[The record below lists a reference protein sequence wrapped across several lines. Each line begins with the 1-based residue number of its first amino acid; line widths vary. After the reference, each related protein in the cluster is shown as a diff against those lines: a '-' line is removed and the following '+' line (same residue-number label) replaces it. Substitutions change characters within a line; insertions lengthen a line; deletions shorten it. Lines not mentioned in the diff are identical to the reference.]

1 MTEDMS
7 SRNQWRRGVIGFIGV
22 AFGAAL
28 FYFALRDANLAEVKR
43 IFGEISPQWVALAWL
58 VYAASIGLRVLRW
71 RLLLQEVVPV
81 QSVAAV
87 GETLLV
93 GYAVNNVL
101 PARLG
106 ELFRADYAK
115 RRLGIGR
122 AGALGSI
129 ISERLLDGLAI
140 ITLLWIG
147 LVLVRS
153 QSADSEVELLKTVA
167 LSASL
172 FIAVV
177 IVLVWLLTFLG
188 GRLGRLPTWLGTRLG
203 HLVEGIVALRRG
215 PTLVIGMLTVLIW
228 IGEACALWLVF
239 RATGLL
245 LASGQTAALMGS
257 ASLSTLIP
265 TAPAYLGSYQYV
277 FVVAMKAFARPES
290 AGIVAATVIQAV
302 FYGSVTLCG
311 LSLLIYRAAVP
322 LRKSS
327 SK

>member
-1 MTEDMS
+1 MTENQRS
-7 SRNQWRRGVIGFIGV
+7 GNQWRRVVAGFLGV

-28 FYFALRDANLAEVKR
+28 LYFALRGADLAEVKR
-43 IFGEISPQWVALAWL
+43 LFGGIAPQWIASAWL
-58 VYAASIGLRVLRW
+58 VYAASVVLRVLRW
-71 RLLLQEVVPV
+71 RLLLKEIVPEL
-81 QSVAAV
+81 SAAAV

-129 ISERLLDGLAI
+129 ITERLLDGLMI

-147 LVLVRS
+147 LLLVRW

-167 LSASL
+167 LGASV
-172 FIAVV
+172 FITVM
-177 IVLVWLLTFLG
+177 IGFVLLLAFFG
-188 GRLGRLPTWLGTRLG
+188 GRFERLPAWLGTRIG
-203 HLVEGIVALRRG
+203 HLVEGIVAWRRG
-215 PTLVIGMLTVLIW
+215 PTLAVGILTVMIW

-239 RATGLL
+239 RATGFLL
-245 LASGQTAALMGS
+245 TGGQTAALMGS

-277 FVVAMKAFARPES
+277 FVVAMRAFAWPES

-302 FYGSVTLCG
+302 FYGSVTLSG
-311 LSLLIYRAAVP
+311 LSLMIYRAAVP
-322 LRKSS
+322 LPKSS

>member
-1 MTEDMS
+1 MTE
-7 SRNQWRRGVIGFIGV
+7 NQRANNRWRRVVAGFLGV

-28 FYFALRDANLAEVKR
+28 FFFALRGADIAEVKR
-43 IFGEISPQWVALAWL
+43 IFDGIAPLWVALAWL
-58 VYAASIGLRVLRW
+58 VYAATIALRVLRW
-71 RLLLQEVVPV
+71 RLLLKEIVPEL
-81 QSVAAV
+81 SVSAV

-129 ISERLLDGLAI
+129 ITERLLDGLMI

-147 LVLVRS
+147 LVLVRW
-153 QSADSEVELLKTVA
+153 QSGDSEVVLLKTIA

-172 FIAVV
+172 FISVV
-177 IVLVWLLTFLG
+177 IGFVVLLTFFG
-188 GRLGRLPTWLGTRLG
+188 GRFERLPPWLGTRIGYLI
-203 HLVEGIVALRRG
+203 EGMVAWRRG
-215 PTLVIGMLTVLIW
+215 PTLAVGMLTVMIW
-228 IGEACALWLVF
+228 IGEACALGLVF
-239 RATGLL
+239 RATGILL
-245 LASGQTAALMGS
+245 TGGQTASLMGS

-277 FVVAMKAFARPES
+277 FVVAMRAFARPES

-302 FYGSVTLCG
+302 FYGSVTLSG

-322 LRKSS
+322 LRKRS

>member
-1 MTEDMS
+1 M
-7 SRNQWRRGVIGFIGV
+7 GFAGV

-28 FYFALRDANLAEVKR
+28 FYFALRDADIAEVKR
-43 IFGEISPQWVALAWL
+43 TFGEIAPQWIALAWL
-58 VYAASIGLRVLRW
+58 VYAASIALRVLRW

-81 QSVAAV
+81 LSLSAVA
-87 GETLLV
+87 ETLLA

-115 RRLGIGR
+115 RRLGISR

-129 ISERLLDGLAI
+129 ISERLLDGLMI
-140 ITLLWIG
+140 LTLLWIG
-147 LVLVRS
+147 LILIRS
-153 QSADSEVELLKTVA
+153 QSANSEVELLETVA
-167 LSASL
+167 LSASV

-177 IVLVWLLTFLG
+177 IALVLALAFFG
-188 GRLGRLPTWLGTRLG
+188 GRLERLPAWLGTRIG
-203 HLVEGIVALRRG
+203 HLIQGIAALRRG

-228 IGEACALWLVF
+228 IGEACALWLVC

-245 LASGQTAALMGS
+245 LAGGQTAALMGA

-277 FVVAMKAFARPES
+277 FVIAMRAFGRPES
-290 AGIVAATVIQAV
+290 VGIVAATVIQAV